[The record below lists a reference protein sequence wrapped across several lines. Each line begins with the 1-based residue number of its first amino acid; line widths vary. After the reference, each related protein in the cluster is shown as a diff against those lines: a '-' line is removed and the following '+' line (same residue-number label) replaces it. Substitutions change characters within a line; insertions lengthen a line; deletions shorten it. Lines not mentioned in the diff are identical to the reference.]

1 MPSTP
6 GLPSIAGASGAQKE
20 SSPHGTLAFDLNMK
34 SSWGQALPLRVRSD
48 FNMNDVRQEIMKKYA
63 WAPKQFRLVING
75 QEPRPELTLTDL
87 GIEET
92 SILHMQP
99 DSPSPLENES
109 IYRELSHQLYE
120 CKKAESH
127 WRCTKATAGVAR
139 SGLLQS
145 MHDPNKG
152 VSDFSDFLKQ
162 RMGEVSQFSS
172 DWSKFNQALRRYEKS
187 VGTLDLNSISHAV
200 AADVG
205 TDSYIASVNSMS
217 ASVKDI
223 RLKRVSASPLKG
235 VSVHRS
241 SKTKSDQGS
250 SASIQRETFL
260 KEARD
265 HQYLIKTDFMHKAQ
279 AQFLQQQYDNLQKII
294 VEKGPLEVD
303 PAKSLRRMDIACTL
317 PWDES
322 LHRGYRE
329 NPDWLRQQ
337 RQTIEISCEGL
348 PLAKS
353 KVATEH
359 ASHAIVT
366 VAFDIQED
374 CKSDSVIALVS
385 PPNRTLQRTTHIVDP
400 ILNRSAMK
408 DAVSIFAKYADSK
421 CSIDF
426 RPPAPNSKLN
436 TNMSHSDSDHHH
448 QHTSDFDKA
457 LGIRTP
463 NLKNSPVTKRGLSKD
478 WRER

>member
-1 MPSTP
+1 M
-6 GLPSIAGASGAQKE
+6 
-20 SSPHGTLAFDLNMK
+20 D
-34 SSWGQALPLRVRSD
+34 
-48 FNMNDVRQEIMKKYA
+48 
-63 WAPKQFRLVING
+63 
-75 QEPRPELTLTDL
+75 
-87 GIEET
+87 
-92 SILHMQP
+92 
-99 DSPSPLENES
+99 
-109 IYRELSHQLYE
+109 
-120 CKKAESH
+120 
-127 WRCTKATAGVAR
+127 
-139 SGLLQS
+139 
-145 MHDPNKG
+145 
-152 VSDFSDFLKQ
+152 
-162 RMGEVSQFSS
+162 
-172 DWSKFNQALRRYEKS
+172 
-187 VGTLDLNSISHAV
+187 
-200 AADVG
+200 
-205 TDSYIASVNSMS
+205 
-217 ASVKDI
+217 ASVKND

-250 SASIQRETFL
+250 SASIERETLL
-260 KEARD
+260 KEARN

-337 RQTIEISCEGL
+337 RQTIEISSEGL
-348 PLAKS
+348 PVAKS

-359 ASHAIVT
+359 ASNAVVT

-374 CKSDSVIALVS
+374 GKSDTVTASVS
-385 PPNRTLQRTTHIVDP
+385 PPNRTLQRTNHIVDP

-408 DAVSIFAKYADSK
+408 DAVSIFAKYTGSK

-426 RPPAPNSKLN
+426 RPPNSKLN
-436 TNMSHSDSDHHH
+436 TNMPHSGSVQHH
-448 QHTSDFDKA
+448 QHTSDFDRA
-457 LGIRTP
+457 LEIRTP
-463 NLKNSPVTKRGLSKD
+463 TLKNSPVTKRGLSKD